1 MKTSL
6 ISKTRTKVILSIA
19 VLLMIAVLVIF
30 YTYGRALWVPAVQK
44 VVGKRTVDDIVQMHE
59 ASVDRT
65 LKPLFEKAG
74 AQYPPQKITLLAI
87 KNTKHVELW
96 SNDGIEPTFIR
107 RYPVKAASGLLGPKL
122 IEGDR
127 QVPEG
132 VYQLE
137 YLNPNSAYHLSMKL
151 NYPNAF
157 DRKYAQLEG
166 RDQPGTNIFIHGKSV
181 SIGCLAMGDR
191 AIEELFVLTAKIG
204 RSNVTVAIAP
214 SDPRLKSLENTT
226 SKPWVD
232 DLYQSLFTFFQPYKL
247 EG

>member
-30 YTYGRALWVPAVQK
+30 YIYGRALWVPAVQK
-44 VVGKRTVDDIVQMHE
+44 VVGKRTVGDIVQMHE

-65 LKPLFEKAG
+65 LKPLFEKAE
-74 AQYPPQKITLLAI
+74 AQYPPKKITLLAI

-226 SKPWVD
+226 NKPWVD